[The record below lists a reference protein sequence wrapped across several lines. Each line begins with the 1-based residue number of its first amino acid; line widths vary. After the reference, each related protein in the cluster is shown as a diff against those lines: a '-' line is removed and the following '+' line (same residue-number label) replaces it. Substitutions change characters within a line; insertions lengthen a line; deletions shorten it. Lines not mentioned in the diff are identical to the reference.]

1 MKTLSKLTRYTLITA
16 GLLAAPIAAQA
27 HHAFSAEFD
36 AQQPLEIKGVVT
48 KFELVNPHSWLYLD
62 VKQPDGTV
70 ANWGFEFGA
79 PFSLKEKGITKKT
92 LTPNTEVT
100 IQGFKAKSGKNF
112 GYAVTTILPDGSS
125 VKTGGAQVAPTTGG
139 ATPAAGAEA
148 KPAQQI

>member
-1 MKTLSKLTRYTLITA
+1 MKTLSKLASHTLILT
-16 GLLAAPIAAQA
+16 GLLAAPLAAQA

-36 AQQPLEIKGVVT
+36 AEQPLEVKGVVT

-79 PFSLKEKGITKKT
+79 PFSLKEKGITKKS
-92 LTPNTEVT
+92 LTANTEIT
-100 IQGFKAKSGKNF
+100 IQGFRAKSGKNF

-125 VKTGGAQVAPTTGG
+125 VKTGGAQDAPT
-139 ATPAAGAEA
+139 TPAAGGAAAET
-148 KPAQQI
+148 KPSPQI